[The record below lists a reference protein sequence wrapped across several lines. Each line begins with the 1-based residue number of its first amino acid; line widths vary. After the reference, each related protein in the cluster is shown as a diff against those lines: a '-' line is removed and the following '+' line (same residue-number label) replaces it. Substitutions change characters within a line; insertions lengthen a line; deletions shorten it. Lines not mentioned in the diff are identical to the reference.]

1 MIAVN
6 SNSME
11 LESILLLKQPGLKN
25 QLKFLLNFGPQL
37 DAKAWK
43 DRSGR
48 VAMSKLKQ
56 NPKTDNLSWDLK
68 KITWTERMPLNEWL
82 TNSNSPALPLNY
94 PLSFFSL
101 PLTLLFPSL
110 PQMCIMWTG
119 QHFPGFKPSKETHFE
134 FYLSPCYLNQAHQA
148 EVQNWACVDGPRYTT
163 YKCL

>member
-11 LESILLLKQPGLKN
+11 LESILLLKQSGLKN
-25 QLKFLLNFGPQL
+25 QLKFLLNFEPQL
-37 DAKAWK
+37 DAKAWN

-48 VAMSKLKQ
+48 VAMSKLKE

-94 PLSFFSL
+94 TLSFLSL
-101 PLTLLFPSL
+101 PLTLLFLAPNVYHVNGPTFSGLQAFKRNTLWVLSQSL
-110 PQMCIMWTG
+110 LL
-119 QHFPGFKPSKETHFE
+119 KPSPSSRSSK
-134 FYLSPCYLNQAHQA
+134 LGMCW
-148 EVQNWACVDGPRYTT
+148 WAT
-163 YKCL
+163 LHNL